1 MRRLFI
7 RLYILILPQLIIA
20 QEWVARYNGPW
31 DGIDIAQ
38 AVAIDCE
45 CNIYVTGMSMG
56 AGSFFDYATLKYN
69 SDGVQQWVARYNGMG
84 LQWNEANAI
93 AVYAVGAVY
102 VTGVSDGGDTDYD
115 YATVKYDSAG
125 VEQWV
130 ARYNGTGNRQDR
142 ARAIV
147 IDETGAVYVTGWSE
161 RSMGNTD
168 YVTIKYD
175 SLGVEQWVARY
186 NGPWDGGDDARAI
199 ALDINNNVYV
209 TGPSDGNDLDYAT
222 IKYLP
227 TGIEEYHTNQIIT
240 SDTESTIFKGP
251 LQLPMGVQYKVMDIT
266 GRVVESDKITQG
278 IYFIEIDGQIAGK
291 VIKVR

>member
-130 ARYNGTGNRQDR
+130 ARYNG
-142 ARAIV
+142 
-147 IDETGAVYVTGWSE
+147 
-161 RSMGNTD
+161 
-168 YVTIKYD
+168 
-175 SLGVEQWVARY
+175 
-186 NGPWDGGDDARAI
+186 PWDGGDDARAI

-222 IKYLP
+222 FKYLP